1 MSELDPV
8 LRQILVGHEAETDH
22 SGPAAVARRQALTAM
37 QQAGALRS
45 AAEQCAAASVLVCS
59 EVTAEVQA
67 AQALALAAMP
77 ALARARLLA
86 ATAYDRLPDD
96 RSGPIRRPAAE
107 SAMSWA
113 SRRARVSS
121 RLALT
126 TQCVAVRRY
135 HGASAWNQAHA
146 FRLRL
151 NARACPGVSRACAR
165 CS

>member
-22 SGPAAVARRQALTAM
+22 SGPAAVARRQALMAM

-86 ATAYDRLPDD
+86 ATAYDRL
-96 RSGPIRRPAAE
+96 R
-107 SAMSWA
+107 
-113 SRRARVSS
+113 
-121 RLALT
+121 RLAGEPQKFGTQIVTRDGVLELWPIDAST
-126 TQCVAVRRY
+126 TDSERAKWGVLPLAEI
-135 HGASAWNQAHA
+135 
-146 FRLRL
+146 LRGL
-151 NARACPGVSRACAR
+151 GKQ
-165 CS
+165 